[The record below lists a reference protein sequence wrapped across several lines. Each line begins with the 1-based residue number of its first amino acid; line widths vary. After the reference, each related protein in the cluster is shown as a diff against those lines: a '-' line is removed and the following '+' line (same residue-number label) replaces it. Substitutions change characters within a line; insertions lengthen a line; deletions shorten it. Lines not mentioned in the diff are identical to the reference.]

1 MKNVL
6 FLTLLF
12 VLASCGTATI
22 QKEEITS
29 IKKVAIVTYSI
40 PQKIEFREDPK
51 EENKPGLMDLV
62 KVVAKSFTEVD
73 GKKAAELSYNE
84 FVKSINASPVL
95 PFKALTLEE
104 LRTNVKFQELVS
116 STQKKETPVVA
127 ESSGW
132 MGKLQS
138 LAGGSDNADKS
149 TTVDGIATFG
159 IDKNWKDADALVK
172 TEEEKEFLKKALEI
186 LNVDAIMV
194 INDMGYSFSCEA
206 CIGGTGSASTG
217 SAFNVSLINK
227 NMKNVMNVRQWFGFS
242 KASAPIVT
250 GIIPPAM
257 HEKLF
262 TAHGGKMANE
272 FITETE
278 THLK

>member
-6 FLTLLF
+6 FLTLLSI
-12 VLASCGTATI
+12 LASCGSATFK
-22 QKEEITS
+22 KEEVTS
-29 IKKVAIVTYSI
+29 IKKVAIVAYSI
-40 PQKIEFREDPK
+40 PEKIEFRDDPK
-51 EENKPGLMDLV
+51 QENKPGIMDLV

-84 FVKSINASPVL
+84 FVKSINTSPNL

-104 LRTNVKFQELVS
+104 LRKNSKFQELVN
-116 STQKKETPVVA
+116 STLKKEAPVAA
-127 ESSGW
+127 ESTGW

-138 LAGGSDNADKS
+138 LASTNEDVRSS
-149 TTVDGIATFG
+149 TTVAGIATFG

-172 TEEEKEFLKKALEI
+172 TEEEKEFLKKSLEI

-206 CIGGTGSASTG
+206 CIAGTGSASTG
-217 SAFNVSLINK
+217 SAFNVTLINK
-227 NMKNVMNVRQWFGFS
+227 DMKSVMNVRQWFGFS

-250 GIIPPAM
+250 GIIPPPM
-257 HEKLF
+257 YEKLF
-262 TAHGGKMANE
+262 IAHGGKMASE
-272 FITETE
+272 FISETE
-278 THLK
+278 TQLK